1 MNLRELGLIH
11 QIILKYGIIIQK
23 NAYLKH
29 IPENGFY
36 RYKTNPKMFGDW
48 IIAGTIKINRILTDS
63 KVNQI
68 LISNGLSIMPR
79 EGGAFD
85 SNKYGFEI

>member
-1 MNLRELGLIH
+1 MVSRWSRNEKSAIIGDYGDANLI
-11 QIILKYGIIIQK
+11 
-23 NAYLKH
+23 
-29 IPENGFY
+29 NGSESE
-36 RYKTNPKMFGDW
+36 G
-48 IIAGTIKINRILTDS
+48 KINRILTDS